1 MFFKRRLS
9 HSYTLDIWPGFV
21 DALAALLMV
30 IIFVL
35 MTFVVSQLSLT
46 DALQGRDQ
54 ALAHVN
60 QQLHHIKEALG
71 LEQKQHALTKKNE
84 GVVRRNFV
92 RIAPSNS
99 NLKNIIG

>member
-1 MFFKRRLS
+1 MFFHRRHHRS
-9 HSYTLDIWPGFV
+9 SALDIWPGFV

-54 ALAHVN
+54 ALAHLN
-60 QQLHHIKEALG
+60 DQIHTLKQALAG
-71 LEQKQHALTKKNE
+71 EQFRLVADS
-84 GVVRRNFV
+84 G
-92 RIAPSNS
+92 
-99 NLKNIIG
+99 